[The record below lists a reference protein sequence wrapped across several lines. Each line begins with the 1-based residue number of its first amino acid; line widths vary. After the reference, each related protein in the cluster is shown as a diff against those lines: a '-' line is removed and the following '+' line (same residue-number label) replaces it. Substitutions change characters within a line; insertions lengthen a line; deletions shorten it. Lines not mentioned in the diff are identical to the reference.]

1 MNSIKI
7 LINKIKLNDI
17 YMYINIYKKKK
28 KKKKKKKHYIDK
40 LIPLLEDCEDLDST
54 EDLYRLSAIMKAIS
68 KSYLITIYK
77 YIYIYK

>member
-28 KKKKKKKHYIDK
+28 KKKKKKKSII
-40 LIPLLEDCEDLDST
+40 LIN
-54 EDLYRLSAIMKAIS
+54 
-68 KSYLITIYK
+68 
-77 YIYIYK
+77 

>member
-28 KKKKKKKHYIDK
+28 KKKA
-40 LIPLLEDCEDLDST
+40 
-54 EDLYRLSAIMKAIS
+54 LY
-68 KSYLITIYK
+68 
-77 YIYIYK
+77 